1 LPGSRRRA
9 GERLRDH
16 TVATIEQRTWR
27 LAEAEDWRAI
37 QIREELGLRALLA
50 TDYHQLGNTAYL
62 RGRLDEAEDWYRKA
76 LTINEELRDRPRMA
90 GTYHQFGITAE
101 LRGRLDEAEDWYRK
115 ALTINEELRDRP
127 GMARTYAQLGLLAE
141 ARGQAPL
148 ALQWNIQCVTL
159 FDQFPSPMTGTG
171 PTALARLTH
180 QLGMPA
186 LEQAW
191 QQDGCSAC

>member
-1 LPGSRRRA
+1 MPGSRRRA

-50 TDYHQLGNTAYL
+50 TDYHQLGNTAY
-62 RGRLDEAEDWYRKA
+62 
-76 LTINEELRDRPRMA
+76 
-90 GTYHQFGITAE
+90 